1 MVEGG
6 SKGRVK
12 MINLIDGLFSKI
24 IKQYR
29 SIPVVAKASLWF
41 VACTMLQKCIAF
53 ITVPIF
59 TRIMPTEQYGLYST
73 YLSWYNILTVFCTLN
88 MHSVVYVNDYTKA
101 DTKKEKDEVAVP
113 LLSLSAVITIG
124 IFLLYVIFHSFLN
137 KLIGMPFVLVCLLF
151 IQILFEPPVLF
162 WGMQQ
167 RFEYRYIKMVAQ
179 TLSMVIFNAVLGIL
193 FVWIASANEAIARS
207 CSIVLV
213 QVIFGSFF
221 YLYFWKS
228 GKKVFSTKGWKH
240 ALNVELPLLPH
251 SLSLTILGS
260 SDRIMI
266 RNMVGA
272 AEAGIYS
279 VAYSAGV
286 VVNVLKKSIV
296 DALKPWLYQKIKE
309 QDYGLIRS
317 TVNIVMVLVTFI
329 SAVFIALAPEIIFIM
344 APVQYHESVY
354 VIPPV
359 AASSYF
365 TFLYNI
371 FSIVGMYYE
380 KTKKIMVASVSGAV
394 LNLVLNVICINLFGY
409 IAAAYTTLICYM
421 FFAFAHYII
430 MRLICREY
438 LNNIEI
444 YDMKFIIILSIIV
457 VLMSIIF
464 TFTYGNMLIRYLII
478 AIICTAAFWK
488 RNLFISSIR
497 ELKKGKKK
505 GKA

>member
-1 MVEGG
+1 
-6 SKGRVK
+6 
-12 MINLIDGLFSKI
+12 
-24 IKQYR
+24 
-29 SIPVVAKASLWF
+29 
-41 VACTMLQKCIAF
+41 
-53 ITVPIF
+53 
-59 TRIMPTEQYGLYST
+59 
-73 YLSWYNILTVFCTLN
+73 
-88 MHSVVYVNDYTKA
+88 
-101 DTKKEKDEVAVP
+101 
-113 LLSLSAVITIG
+113 
-124 IFLLYVIFHSFLN
+124 
-137 KLIGMPFVLVCLLF
+137 
-151 IQILFEPPVLF
+151 
-162 WGMQQ
+162 
-167 RFEYRYIKMVAQ
+167 
-179 TLSMVIFNAVLGIL
+179 MVIFNAVLGIL

-329 SAVFIALAPEIIFIM
+329 SAVFIALAPEIIFVM
-344 APVQYHESVY
+344 APVQYHEAVY

-478 AIICTAAFWK
+478 AIICTVAFWK